1 MPDSLQPH
9 GLQPTRLLHP
19 WNFLGKSTGVG
30 CHFLLRG
37 IFETQGSN
45 PGLLHCRCILYQPS
59 HKRSPRILEWV
70 GYPFS
75 RGSSRPRD
83 WTRVSCIAG
92 RFFTSWA
99 IRGAL
104 SSTQFRSKSQN
115 TDKCLPAW
123 TSVLVGEANNDKEN
137 FLTFWV
143 KTKVDYEAVCYY
155 LVERLGKEY
164 RSKNKKLL

>member
-1 MPDSLQPH
+1 MQCVCMCVCVLVAQACPTLCNPTDCNPPDSSVHGILQA
-9 GLQPTRLLHP
+9 
-19 WNFLGKSTGVG
+19 
-30 CHFLLRG
+30 
-37 IFETQGSN
+37 
-45 PGLLHCRCILYQPS
+45 
-59 HKRSPRILEWV
+59 RILEWIAI
-70 GYPFS
+70 PFS
-75 RGSSRPRD
+75 GVSSQPRD

>member
-1 MPDSLQPH
+1 MIWIPYLDCS
-9 GLQPTRLLHP
+9 
-19 WNFLGKSTGVG
+19 V
-30 CHFLLRG
+30 
-37 IFETQGSN
+37 FENIYWGTHICKMLN
-45 PGLLHCRCILYQPS
+45 GLLSVSRSVMSDFCNPMDCSQPGSAVHGILQAR
-59 HKRSPRILEWV
+59 KLEV
-70 GYPFS
+70 IAISFS
-75 RGSSRPRD
+75 KASSRPRD

-155 LVERLGKEY
+155 LVECLGKEY